1 MFSRKLDTLNNV
13 HIIKENILFNLNYLK
28 NLNPNFFIFPVLKS
42 NSYGHGLKQ
51 LASILKSENIEY
63 IACDSYHEALKIWRI
78 NKNQKILI
86 IGYNLHSNFKYF
98 DFSKIAL
105 SVYDIDTIRALGKIN
120 KKIKIH
126 LKIDTGMGR
135 QGIKPSEIEYF
146 LLEIKKNKNLELEG
160 VMSHLSDGDNIDD
173 SYTNFQ
179 EKVFSSSLDTIFKS
193 GFNPKFIHL
202 SASSGILKLNDPR
215 INAIRPGLAFY
226 GYNPLVPEDSNFE
239 IFEKL
244 KPAICVNSKVV
255 CVKDIKA
262 GDFVSYGRT
271 FMAEKDM
278 KIAVIPFG
286 YYEGLDRR
294 LSNRGFV
301 KIKGEFVKIIGRV
314 CMNLTVVDV
323 SNIQDV
329 KINDEVVIYSEKKED
344 KNSIAN
350 SAKIA
355 GTIPY
360 VILTGIRGDMRRKI
374 V

>member
-13 HIIKENILFNLNYLK
+13 YIIKENILFNLNYLK
-28 NLNPNFFIFPVLKS
+28 SLNSNFFVFPVLKS

-51 LASILKSENIEY
+51 LASILKSENLEY
-63 IACDSYHEALKIWRI
+63 IACDSYHEALKIWKI

-105 SVYDIDTIRALGKIN
+105 SVYDIETIRALGKIG

-160 VMSHLSDGDNIDD
+160 VMSHLSDGDNTDN

-193 GFNPKFIHL
+193 GFSPKFIHL

-226 GYNPLVPEDSNFE
+226 GYNPLIPEDSNFE

-244 KPAICVNSKVV
+244 KPALQVKSKIV
-255 CVKDIKA
+255 CIKNIKA

-329 KINDEVVIYSEKKED
+329 KINDEVVVYSEKKED

-350 SAKIA
+350 SVKIA

-374 V
+374 I

>member
-13 HIIKENILFNLNYLK
+13 YIIKENILFNLNYLK
-28 NLNPNFFIFPVLKS
+28 SLNPDFFIFPVLKS
-42 NSYGHGLKQ
+42 NSYGHGIGQ
-51 LASILKSENIEY
+51 IASILKSENLEY
-63 IACDSYHEALKIWRI
+63 VACDSYHEALKIWRI
-78 NKNQKILI
+78 NKNQKVLI

-105 SVYDIDTIRALGKIN
+105 SVFDIETIKALGKIN

-146 LLEIKKNKNLELEG
+146 LLEIKKYDNLELEG
-160 VMSHLSDGDNIDD
+160 VMSHLSDGDNIDN
-173 SYTNFQ
+173 SYTAFQ
-179 EKVFSSSLDTIFKS
+179 EKIFSASLDTIFQS

-202 SASSGILKLNDPR
+202 SASSGVLKLNDPR

-226 GYNPLVPEDSNFE
+226 GYNPFIPEDHDFE

-244 KPAICVNSKVV
+244 KPALRVNSKII
-255 CVKDIKA
+255 CIKNIKA

-278 KIAVIPFG
+278 KIAVCPFG

-301 KIKGEFVKIIGRV
+301 KIKDEVVRIIGRV

-323 SNIQDV
+323 SNV
-329 KINDEVVIYSEKKED
+329 KDITINDEVVVYSELKED
-344 KNSIAN
+344 ENSIEN

-355 GTIPY
+355 GTISY
-360 VILTGIRGDMRRKI
+360 IILTGITGDMRRGI
-374 V
+374 L

>member
-1 MFSRKLDTLNNV
+1 
-13 HIIKENILFNLNYLK
+13 
-28 NLNPNFFIFPVLKS
+28 
-42 NSYGHGLKQ
+42 
-51 LASILKSENIEY
+51 
-63 IACDSYHEALKIWRI
+63 
-78 NKNQKILI
+78 
-86 IGYNLHSNFKYF
+86 
-98 DFSKIAL
+98 
-105 SVYDIDTIRALGKIN
+105 
-120 KKIKIH
+120 

-160 VMSHLSDGDNIDD
+160 VMSHLSDGDNTDN

-193 GFNPKFIHL
+193 GFSPKFIHL

-244 KPAICVNSKVV
+244 KPALQVKSKIV
-255 CVKDIKA
+255 CIKNIKA

-329 KINDEVVIYSEKKED
+329 KINDEVVVYSEKKED

-350 SAKIA
+350 SVKIA

-374 V
+374 I